1 MDFKAVKD
9 AMSPVGIV
17 LGKMFSLFSCFE
29 VQDQQTAGFVSEGAG
44 EDDSAG
50 RMERLQVREMG
61 GSMKFALRFAVGSIV
76 TKDDVFHTCAAGGAL
91 LKLIIL

>member
-1 MDFKAVKD
+1 MYFKAVKD
-9 AMSPVGIV
+9 AMSPVRIV
-17 LGKMFSLFSCFE
+17 LGKMFRLFSCFE

-50 RMERLQVREMG
+50 RMERLEVREMG
-61 GSMKFALRFAVGSIV
+61 SSMQFALRFAVGSIV
-76 TKDDVFHTCAAGGAL
+76 AKNDVFHTRAAGVAL